1 MVAAGFSLRYFQ
13 TFVRFTC
20 GFPPTLRSLKA
31 AATKFKPEVLM
42 QQNQDQQKALLT
54 AAKQAALKAYA
65 PYSRFRVGCA
75 VETDQGIF
83 IGANIENASSNL
95 GICAERV
102 AIAHALMND
111 AKEIRA
117 LAVYCLDAT
126 RDQNGRF
133 PVEETM
139 PCGACRQWLAELAPQ
154 AVVYTNGLEDGLTVA
169 DLLPQAF
176 HLRLEKHK

>member
-1 MVAAGFSLRYFQ
+1 MPKIKDRPKEL
-13 TFVRFTC
+13 
-20 GFPPTLRSLKA
+20 LA
-31 AATKFKPEVLM
+31 AA
-42 QQNQDQQKALLT
+42 Q
-54 AAKQAALKAYA
+54 QAALKAYA

-75 VETDQGIF
+75 VETDQGVF

-102 AIAHALMND
+102 AIAHALMHD
-111 AKEIRA
+111 AKIIFA

-133 PVEETM
+133 LVEETM
-139 PCGACRQWLAELAPQ
+139 PCGACRQWLQELAPQ
-154 AVVYTNGLEDGLTVA
+154 AVIYTNGMGEGITVKE
-169 DLLPQAF
+169 LLPHAF